1 MYNHGFTSAGGSR
14 EINIGHE
21 DKPRPTYVSAKLDP
35 EYKPKLINLLEVVL
49 LDEMLGLDRSTI

>member
-21 DKPRPTYVSAKLDP
+21 DKPRPMYVSIKSNPENKLD
-35 EYKPKLINLLEVVL
+35 LINLLR
-49 LDEMLGLDRSTI
+49 GCSA

>member
-1 MYNHGFTSAGGSR
+1 MDNHGFASACELK

-35 EYKPKLINLLEVVL
+35 EYKPELINLLEVVL
-49 LDEMLGLDRSTI
+49 LDEMLGLD